1 MLDIIKQGGIIM
13 IPLILCSVASVAAI
27 VERAF
32 FWMSLRRRRDQKLL
46 YEVLDLCAQQ
56 QWDAVRE
63 KTRGS
68 RDYIIKI
75 LISGILHRD
84 FSMSKAMEAAAA
96 VEIKRMR
103 RFMGVIDTMITAAPL
118 LGILGTVTGIIVSFN
133 AFGLSGLDDPRAVMG
148 GISQALVTTAFGL
161 GVAIFSVFPY
171 NYFYSRIESAVADME
186 SYAASLEIV
195 FEKGT
200 GKL

>member
-1 MLDIIKQGGIIM
+1 ML
-13 IPLILCSVASVAAI
+13 PLILCSMASMAAI

-32 FWMSLRRRRDQKLL
+32 FWISLKKRRDQKLL
-46 YEVLDLCAQQ
+46 DEVLDLCAQQ

-63 KTRGS
+63 KTMGS

-75 LISGILHRD
+75 LISGILHRE

-96 VEIKRMR
+96 AEIKRMR

-118 LGILGTVTGIIVSFN
+118 LGILGTVTGIIVSFS

-148 GISQALVTTAFGL
+148 GIAQALVTTAFGL

-200 GKL
+200 KK

>member
-1 MLDIIKQGGIIM
+1 MIDIIKQGGIIM
-13 IPLILCSVASVAAI
+13 LPLILCSVASIGAI
-27 VERAF
+27 VDRMF
-32 FWMSLRRRRDQKLL
+32 FWISIKKKRNPKLL
-46 YEVLDLCAQQ
+46 DEILDLCNEQK
-56 QWDAVRE
+56 WDIVRE
-63 KTRGS
+63 KTMGS

-96 VEIKRMR
+96 AEIKRMR

-133 AFGLSGLDDPRAVMG
+133 SFGLSGLDDPKAVMG

-161 GVAIFSVFPY
+161 GVAILSVFPY
-171 NYFYSRIESAVADME
+171 NYFYSRIESAAADME

-200 GKL
+200 KTP